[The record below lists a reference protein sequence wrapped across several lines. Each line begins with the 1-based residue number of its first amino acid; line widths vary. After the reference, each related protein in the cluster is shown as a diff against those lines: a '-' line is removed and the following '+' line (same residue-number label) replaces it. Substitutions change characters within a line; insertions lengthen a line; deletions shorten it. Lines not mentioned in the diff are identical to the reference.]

1 MSLTKNGH
9 LLRALQDW
17 ERLAGP
23 KRANQWKDGR
33 SAKESARAWLGAD
46 SPALPPE
53 IDPLFTSH
61 ADFGRVLHWEGEPE
75 VRLRFDQR
83 RGEPRNTDLLLTA
96 RDDHGEFLIAVEAK
110 ADETF
115 GELVSDALSGAV
127 ERRLANPR
135 SGGVARIEDLAA
147 SLLGPRHGGTPGI
160 GGLRYQLLTAT
171 AGALKAAAD
180 RKVDRVVLLIHEFH
194 TDHTTD
200 ERHSTNAVDL
210 NRFVARL
217 TRGGVTSV
225 AQGRL
230 YRMVRVPGPPLFGIS
245 PPRLYIG
252 KAVRSLRGVVANV

>member
-1 MSLTKNGH
+1 MSLTKDGQP
-9 LLRALQDW
+9 LRTLQDW

-23 KRANQWKDGR
+23 KRADQWKDGR
-33 SAKESARAWLGAD
+33 SAKESARAWLEAG
-46 SPALPPE
+46 SPRLPPE
-53 IDPLFTSH
+53 IDALFTSH
-61 ADFGRVLHWEGEPE
+61 SDFGRVLHWDGEPE
-75 VRLRFDQR
+75 VRLPFDQR

-96 RDDHGEFLIAVEAK
+96 RDDHGNFLIAVEAK

-115 GELVSDALSGAV
+115 GELVSEALSEAV

-147 SLLGPRHGGTPGI
+147 SLLGPRDRGTPGI

-194 TDHTTD
+194 TNHTTD
-200 ERHSTNAVDL
+200 ERHATNAVDL

-225 AQGRL
+225 ARGRL
-230 YRMVRVPGPPLFGIS
+230 YKTVRVPGPPLFGIS
-245 PPRLYIG
+245 PPSLYIG
-252 KAVRSLRGVVANV
+252 KAIRSLRAAVADV